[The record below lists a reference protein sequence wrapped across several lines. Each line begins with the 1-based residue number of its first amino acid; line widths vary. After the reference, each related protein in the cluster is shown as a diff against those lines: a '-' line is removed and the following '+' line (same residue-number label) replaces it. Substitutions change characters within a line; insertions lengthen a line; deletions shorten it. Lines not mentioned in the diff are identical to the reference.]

1 MTYGDFQNLPG
12 RTTFD
17 EVLHDTEFKNG
28 NNPKYDGYE
37 KVFASMVYK
46 CLNKKLRYA
55 SNKSASTRGKN
66 LLPTQGQKW
75 ILKTGF

>member
-17 EVLHDTEFKNG
+17 EVLHDTEFKNA

-37 KVFASMVYK
+37 KVLVSMVYK
-46 CLNKKLRYA
+46 CFNKKLCYA
-55 SNKSASTRGKN
+55 SNKSAATRGKN
-66 LLPTQGQKW
+66 LLPTQEQK
-75 ILKTGF
+75 

>member
-17 EVLHDTEFKNG
+17 EVLHDTEFKNA

-37 KVFASMVYK
+37 KVLVSMAYK
-46 CLNKKLRYA
+46 CFNKKLRYA
-55 SNKSASTRGKN
+55 SNKSAATRGKN
-66 LLPTQGQKW
+66 LLPTQEQK
-75 ILKTGF
+75 

>member
-17 EVLHDTEFKNG
+17 EVLHDTEFKNA

-37 KVFASMVYK
+37 KVLVSMVYK
-46 CLNKKLRYA
+46 CFNKKLRYA
-55 SNKSASTRGKN
+55 SNKSAVTRGKN
-66 LLPTQGQKW
+66 LLPTQEQK
-75 ILKTGF
+75 

>member
-1 MTYGDFQNLPG
+1 MAYEDFQNLPG

-17 EVLHDTEFKNG
+17 EVLHDIEFKNG

-37 KVFASMVYK
+37 KVFVSMVYK

-55 SNKSASTRGKN
+55 SNKSSSTRGKN
-66 LLPTQGQKW
+66 LLPTQGQK
-75 ILKTGF
+75 

>member
-1 MTYGDFQNLPG
+1 MAYEDFQNLPG

-37 KVFASMVYK
+37 KVFVSMVYK
-46 CLNKKLRYA
+46 CLNKNFAMLQI
-55 SNKSASTRGKN
+55 N
-66 LLPTQGQKW
+66 LLQRVEKIYFPHRDKNE
-75 ILKTGF
+75 F